1 MKRIAAVVDNLGP
14 TQSSFYLIKE
24 FNKLVK
30 DVEYSPVCFYNN
42 LAPPVLKPFFSVMNI
57 SYYANYY
64 GVTVANSVETA
75 NLMLKTQNSSDKFF
89 YVWDLEWLRNPL
101 VFTDVVQIMRDE
113 NIQLIARS
121 QYHKDLIEKYANRE
135 VLGVVDNW
143 NMEQLEELVWT
154 PAKS

>member
-1 MKRIAAVVDNLGP
+1 
-14 TQSSFYLIKE
+14 
-24 FNKLVK
+24 
-30 DVEYSPVCFYNN
+30 
-42 LAPPVLKPFFSVMNI
+42 
-57 SYYANYY
+57 
-64 GVTVANSVETA
+64 
-75 NLMLKTQNSSDKFF
+75 MLKTQNSSDKFF

-135 VLGVVDNW
+135 VLGIVDNW